1 MPVKKERTSDRP
13 NPRIPRDP
21 RRAITMDDVM
31 WGQVQE
37 LAARQHTNASQ
48 IVRDAVELFLRDHNL
63 FVGRTESDMLARR
76 LRKENE

>member
-1 MPVKKERTSDRP
+1 
-13 NPRIPRDP
+13 
-21 RRAITMDDVM
+21 MDDVM